1 MVAPLW
7 VKPAVLPENVGQSS
21 PIFLGDATPK
31 KNPNHPK
38 ICGDR
43 WKDAGYIHNQKFV
56 LPEKVDQSAPNFFIG
71 CYSTKPLTT
80 QNFVVI
86 G

>member
-31 KNPNHPK
+31 KTLT
-38 ICGDR
+38 I
-43 WKDAGYIHNQKFV
+43 QKFV
-56 LPEKVDQSAPNFFIG
+56 AIVEKMPDISTIKNL
-71 CYSTKPLTT
+71 CYPKKWTKVHQIFL
-80 QNFVVI
+80 
-86 G
+86 